1 MIRIYDRRHHRIEIQ
16 EPRQQRA
23 ALVGREAE
31 LLATASEQIGAGRE
45 RVERHEEAGGRERRH
60 GRRAQWSQPAY
71 RPCSGAYALAYTNS
85 LRNRDEWRSLP
96 RMVAPAIF

>member
-23 ALVGREAE
+23 ALVGR
-31 LLATASEQIGAGRE
+31 
-45 RVERHEEAGGRERRH
+45 ERHEEAGGRERRH

-71 RPCSGAYALAYTNS
+71 RPCSGAYALAYTE
-85 LRNRDEWRSLP
+85 LIEEP
-96 RMVAPAIF
+96 